1 MARRRKRATKRR
13 TVAGLGRVAGTLPV
27 QPPRSRRGNL
37 PRPLSSF
44 VGRERELSDVKHL
57 LDAGRV
63 VTLTGSGGCGK
74 TRLALRLAADVR
86 GTYRDGVWLAE
97 LASIS
102 DPELVPKAVA
112 SALDIPEQP
121 NRPLVDTLADY
132 FQRRRALLVLDNCE
146 HLRSACRELVE
157 TLLRAGDYVR
167 ILATSREALG
177 AEGEVTY
184 RVPSLRLPGTGETHA
199 AAQLAEYD
207 AIRLFAERAALARPD
222 FVLTDHNAGTVTQI
236 CRRLDGL
243 PLAIELAA
251 ARVRM
256 LSVEQ
261 IATRLDDR
269 FRLLTGGSRTALP
282 RHETLRAAMDW
293 SYGLLTDAE
302 RLLWRRLAV
311 FSGGFTLEAAETVC
325 AGDGAKVAE
334 ILDLLTSLTDKSL
347 VIAEIPRGEFR
358 YRLLETVRQ
367 YGWEKLRDSMEA
379 DGLRTRHLNWYVALA
394 ERAASGL
401 WGPDQQLWMERLDV
415 EHENLRSAMEWSKT
429 EERGQEVALR
439 IAGSVWPFW
448 FARGYW
454 SEGRIWLE
462 TGRSGDSGVSPPV
475 QAKALIGAGFLAWRQ
490 GDYRGA
496 ALLGEQSLALCR
508 ALGDKRGIVLS
519 LHNVAQAARYEGE
532 YGLLAVLGAES
543 LQAAR
548 ELDDKFCVALSL
560 WILAWDARRQ
570 CKYPEAM
577 ALYGES
583 LRLCREVRDKRAIVS
598 ILIELGHVALAVDDC
613 QAAAAAYEECLTIAR
628 ELGHKGGLATTL
640 TALGRVAIRQKNSER
655 AKALCREALAL
666 GQELGDQYSIAR
678 TETVL
683 GDAARDEG
691 DIREAMRL
699 YHDSLVLHY
708 RLGAKVEIPLVLERL
723 AATSSRSDRS
733 RAGAC
738 LYGAAQALRDALG
751 APRPP
756 ATRADYDRD
765 AAVMRRALGDEAFAA
780 AGAEGSAMT
789 LEQSIEYAAM
799 AANAPPGGR
808 APERRSRTADGT
820 WPLAPREREVAA
832 LVAEGLSNRE
842 IARRLAISERT
853 AETHVQHILN
863 KLNCGSRSQI
873 AAWAVRH
880 ERTSEPQEKSAAGG
894 REAAPS

>member
-13 TVAGLGRVAGTLPV
+13 TAAGPRRVVGTLPV
-27 QPPRSRRGNL
+27 QPPRPRRGNL

-44 VGRERELSDVKHL
+44 VGRERELADVQRL
-57 LDAGRV
+57 LNAARV

-74 TRLALRLAADVR
+74 TRLALRLAAGML

-97 LASIS
+97 LGSLS
-102 DPELVPKAVA
+102 DPEFVAKAVA

-121 NRPLVDTLADY
+121 NRPVADTLTEH

-146 HLRSACRELVE
+146 HLRAACRELVE
-157 TLLRAGDYVR
+157 TLLRAGDNVR

-184 RVPSLRLPGTGETHA
+184 RVPSLRLPDAGETHA
-199 AAQLAEYD
+199 AARLAEYD
-207 AIRLFAERAALARPD
+207 AIRLFAERAALARPE
-222 FVLTDHNAGTVTQI
+222 FVLTDHNAGTVAQI

-261 IATRLDDR
+261 IAARLDDR

-282 RHETLRAAMDW
+282 RHETLRATMDW

-302 RLLWRRLAV
+302 RLLWRRLAI
-311 FSGGFTLEAAETVC
+311 FSGGFTLEAAEAVC
-325 AGDGAKVAE
+325 AGDGAEAAE

-347 VIAEIPRGEFR
+347 VIADSPREEFR

-367 YGWEKLRDSMEA
+367 YGWEKLRDSIEG

-394 ERAASGL
+394 ERAAPGL
-401 WGPDQQLWMERLDV
+401 WGPDQQMWMERLDV
-415 EHENLRSAMEWSKT
+415 EHENLRAAMEWSKA
-429 EERGQEVALR
+429 EERGQELALR
-439 IAGSVWPFW
+439 IAGAVWPFW
-448 FARGYW
+448 FARGHW

-462 TGRSGDSGVSPPV
+462 TGRSGDGGVSRSV
-475 QAKALIGAGFLAWRQ
+475 QAKALIGAGFLAWCQ
-490 GDYRGA
+490 GDYTGA
-496 ALLGEQSLALCR
+496 AMLGEQSLALCR
-508 ALGDKRGIVLS
+508 TLGDKRGIVLS
-519 LHNVAQAARYEGE
+519 LHNVAQAARYEGS
-532 YGLLAVLGAES
+532 YGRLAALGAES

-548 ELDDKFCVALSL
+548 ESDDKFCVALSL
-560 WILAWDARRQ
+560 CIQAWDARRQ
-570 CKYPEAM
+570 CKYPEAI
-577 ALYGES
+577 ALYRES
-583 LRLCREVRDKRAIVS
+583 VRLCRELGDKRATGS
-598 ILIELGHVALAVDDC
+598 ILIELGHVALAVDDY
-613 QAAAAAYEECLTIAR
+613 QAAEAAYEECLRIAR
-628 ELGHKGGLATTL
+628 EMGSKRALAATL
-640 TALGRVAIRQKNSER
+640 TALGRVAIRRRNSER

-683 GDAARDEG
+683 GDATRDEG
-691 DIREAMRL
+691 DSREAMRQ

-708 RLGAKVEIPLVLERL
+708 RLGAKAEIPLVLERL
-723 AATSSRSDRS
+723 AATSSRSGRS

-751 APRPP
+751 APP
-756 ATRADYDRD
+756 APAVRADYERD
-765 AAVMRRALGDEAFAA
+765 AAAMRRVLGDEAFAA
-780 AGAEGSAMT
+780 ARAEGGAMT

-799 AANAPPGGR
+799 AANAPSSGR
-808 APERRSRTADGT
+808 APERRGRTADGT
-820 WPLAPREREVAA
+820 WLLAPREREVAA
-832 LVAEGLSNRE
+832 LVAEGLSNRD

-863 KLNCGSRSQI
+863 KLNCSSRAQI
-873 AAWAVRH
+873 AAWMVRH
-880 ERTSEPQEKSAAGG
+880 EPTPEPERKSSAG
-894 REAAPS
+894 REAAPT